1 MQIRNILLMILT
13 ATPMLAVASSGMP
26 RVWVYENPEGNYVA
40 MRSKKAERSDYEGN
54 TKGPIKSQLY
64 IHKEMSGSFDRKPEL
79 VTTATCT
86 FISNPKERIECS
98 TSSGPF
104 SGAKFEMIE
113 RNKADKNT
121 IRTANKYLSD
131 FKRAGK
137 HLAPFGIYS
146 YSIFQC
152 VDGCDG
158 ISTPNLMVEMLLMGD

>member
-1 MQIRNILLMILT
+1 MKKWNILLMILT

-26 RVWVYENPEGNYVA
+26 RVWVYENPEGNYVV
-40 MRSKKAERSDYEGN
+40 MRSKKAERNDNDGDG
-54 TKGPIKSQLY
+54 KGSIKSQLY

-79 VTTATCT
+79 VTSATCI

-104 SGAKFEMIE
+104 SGAKFEVIE
-113 RNKADKNT
+113 RNRADKNT
-121 IRTANKYLSD
+121 IRISKKYLAD

-137 HLAPFGIYS
+137 HLAPFGVYS
-146 YSIFQC
+146 YSVFQC

-158 ISTPNLMVEMLLMGD
+158 ISTPNLMVEMVLMGD